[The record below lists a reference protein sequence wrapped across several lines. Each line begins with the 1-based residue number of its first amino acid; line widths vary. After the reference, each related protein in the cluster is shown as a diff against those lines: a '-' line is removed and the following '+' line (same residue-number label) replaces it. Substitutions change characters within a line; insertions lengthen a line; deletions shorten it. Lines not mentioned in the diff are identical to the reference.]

1 MPCEGCLPLA
11 PHAQIFRT
19 DDREGKVEI
28 GHNLFH
34 CATSIDKGL
43 PVGFIIKCCVVL
55 FSASRGGTPD
65 RANVFIKTLIAV
77 FPEGY
82 DLSQEGQL
90 LDKKSL
96 RVVTGKSADWN
107 ELAKDSVAFA
117 NATGGRLLIG
127 IEDAAA
133 GPPVRQVLPADLPD
147 LVRRRL
153 SELTVNV
160 VALPEARTAENGAQY
175 LELTIPRAVA
185 VASTT
190 DGRYYIRIAD
200 KSAPVTGD
208 DVLRLAS
215 ERAALPWRRNARRE
229 FRGVWRTLSRFV
241 GSRKALVR
249 QTE

>member
-1 MPCEGCLPLA
+1 M
-11 PHAQIFRT
+11 
-19 DDREGKVEI
+19 
-28 GHNLFH
+28 
-34 CATSIDKGL
+34 
-43 PVGFIIKCCVVL
+43 L

-133 GPPVRQVLPADLPD
+133 VPPVGQVLPADLPD

-215 ERAALPWRRNARRE
+215 ERAALPWETQCTARVSRRVANAEQVRRLTQGLSTSDRVKASVKE
-229 FRGVWRTLSRFV
+229 KSDDELLEHYLLARGDYLTNMASSVSAHRPIVRSSR
-241 GSRKALVR
+241 RR
-249 QTE
+249 R